1 MPWRAC
7 TAALC
12 PDPAAS
18 AFRRFSRNSMIVL
31 ALLFQLAS
39 AQPSL
44 RGVVTDPSGAVV
56 PNATVQVRG
65 PADRRV
71 RTGPAG
77 QYAFPALPAGSY
89 EVRVTAKGFPPLALR
104 AITVDGPTVFDARLL
119 LAIEKQTVHV
129 DDEVG
134 RVGLEPE

>member
-7 TAALC
+7 TAASC
-12 PDPAAS
+12 PDRAAS
-18 AFRRFSRNSMIVL
+18 ACPRFSRNSMIVL

-65 PADRRV
+65 PADRRM
-71 RTGPAG
+71 RTGPTG
-77 QYAFPALPAGSY
+77 EYAFPALPAGSY
-89 EVRVTAKGFPPLALR
+89 EIRVTAKGFPSLVR
-104 AITVDGPTVFDARLL
+104 RGVTIDRPTSFDARLL
-119 LAIEKQTVHV
+119 LAIEKQTVQV

-134 RVGLEPE
+134 